1 MKKAIFLAL
10 IFSLAALPAL
20 AAAPDGAVGPWAD
33 TVITSSQGLKK
44 NGDPV
49 AADRSDT
56 TDALGVAEST
66 GTPYD
71 NPVVAGSFF
80 SLGFGGTITLA
91 FDNAIVNAPGH
102 DLQLYEV
109 TGGTSYPDELVDVEA
124 SHNGVDW
131 VLVANDVTRD
141 ATIDLG
147 ILSCAAQIRITDSS
161 NIALFE
167 ATADG
172 YDLDGVKALHTD
184 EVACDIEAQIQVVK
198 TASSLEVF
206 TDEEVTYTYEVTN
219 IGDFDL
225 DNVVV
230 SDDKCA
236 PVNYVSGDDGD
247 NILEDNETWVY
258 ECTQALVETTTNI
271 VTVIADDPFD
281 NQVSGTDEETVAVK
295 APGCTLTQG
304 YWKTHSSFG
313 PAPYDP
319 AWDGHESDIFAGSG
333 LTYYDVLQ
341 TPVKGRPWYQL
352 AHQNIAAWLNVYQSG
367 ASAPQ
372 DVLDALDDAW
382 TLLNSYTEAQI
393 NALKGKDAQTIRQQF
408 TTLAGILGSYNE
420 GLIGP
425 GHCSDVEEEV

>member
-1 MKKAIFLAL
+1 MKKAIFFSL
-10 IFSLAALPAL
+10 IFSLVALPAL

-33 TVITSSQGLKK
+33 SVVSSSQGTLK
-44 NGDPV
+44 NGGPV
-49 AADRSDT
+49 AVDRSDT
-56 TDALGVAEST
+56 TDALGAAEST

-71 NPVVAGSFF
+71 NPVIAGSFF

-91 FDNAIVNAPGH
+91 FDNAIVNGAGD
-102 DLQLYEV
+102 DLQLYEI
-109 TGGTSYPDELVDVEA
+109 TGGSSYPDELVDVEA

-131 VLVANDVTRD
+131 VSVANDVTRD

-147 ILSCAAQIRITDSS
+147 ILSCAAQVRITDSS

-167 ATADG
+167 VTADG
-172 YDLDGVKALHTD
+172 YDLDGVKALYTD
-184 EVACDIEAQIQVVK
+184 ETQCNLAAGVQVVK

-219 IGDFDL
+219 TGDFDL
-225 DNVVV
+225 DNIVV

-247 NILEDNETWVY
+247 NILEDSETWVY
-258 ECTQALVETTTNI
+258 ECTQALSESTTNV
-271 VTVIADDPFD
+271 VTVTADDPFD
-281 NQVSGTDEETVAVK
+281 NEVSDTDEVTVAVQ

-352 AHQNIAAWLNVYQSG
+352 AHQNIAAWLNIYQSG

-372 DVLDALDDAW
+372 EVLDALDEAF
-382 TLLNSYTEAQI
+382 TLLNDYTEAEI
-393 NALKGKDAQTIRQQF
+393 NALKGKDAKEIRQQF
-408 TTLAGILGSYNE
+408 TELAGILAAYNE
-420 GLIGP
+420 GEIGP
-425 GHCSDVEEEV
+425 GHCSDTLFR